1 MSDEKKVL
9 SDEQLTD
16 VNGGRNLIPPLIMN
30 ADPASTASTDTAA
43 SAASTLADE
52 PAACIR

>member
-16 VNGGRNLIPPLIMN
+16 VNGGRNLIPPLIMST
-30 ADPASTASTDTAA
+30 DTASTASTDTKA
-43 SAASTLADE
+43 STASTLADE

>member
-16 VNGGRNLIPPLIMN
+16 VNGGRNLIPPLIM
-30 ADPASTASTDTAA
+30 STDTASGA
-43 SAASTLADE
+43 SADTKASTASTLADE